1 MHYIVYSRIFEEL
14 NCPTVSLLAPSL
26 KAPRLLPRTDST
38 APNLQIRLEGRERD
52 GLNLEGVEWK
62 RQVIEPPDYGFL
74 DEESGVADDDPADDE
89 SDEDESDAASRAH
102 RSSNRHPVASP
113 P

>member
-38 APNLQIRLEGRERD
+38 APNLQ
-52 GLNLEGVEWK
+52 V
-62 RQVIEPPDYGFL
+62 
-74 DEESGVADDDPADDE
+74 
-89 SDEDESDAASRAH
+89 
-102 RSSNRHPVASP
+102 
-113 P
+113 